1 MCVTAQSHPKFRYK
15 VSCPSPE
22 LQVYDNK
29 LEELALEAA
38 LDFAMSSTQ

>member
-1 MCVTAQSHPKFRYK
+1 MRSNLALS
-15 VSCPSPE
+15 E